1 MCTDIQKQI
10 YNEFLKETRGARNL
24 PYRRRKDFQTL
35 NETLKL
41 CLLRLEKLFLK
52 NKEIRP
58 CDFFKAPYNVYPEGE
73 NFDLKFY
80 TSQKAIKVYK
90 IYIESKKYIDQSK
103 ISDNIASSSES
114 SEIN

>member
-1 MCTDIQKQI
+1 
-10 YNEFLKETRGARNL
+10 
-24 PYRRRKDFQTL
+24 
-35 NETLKL
+35 
-41 CLLRLEKLFLK
+41 
-52 NKEIRP
+52 
-58 CDFFKAPYNVYPEGE
+58 VYPEGE

-103 ISDNIASSSES
+103 ISDNITTTSES